1 MSVWCLC
8 ALLLSLIDQTEQD
21 GNQLPVKE
29 VTVYPEK
36 SDKFDKGEW
45 VLNVTWRDEFAEKNQ
60 SEKLTYDIEV
70 LHTEQMRTVHFETIQ
85 VMPDPAVPHH
95 WKWTS
100 SVPLQCT
107 SHSVRLRR
115 RDPHQTSS
123 WTPLNTY
130 EGEDQNAT
138 TTLVYPDN
146 QVFLVG
152 SNVTFCCILKTEKV
166 QLFSSSFFTIRISN
180 RTYITKP
187 VHFNTPT
194 TSGGENI
201 QCLDD
206 GGSTIFIGYPPD
218 DQNLTCVTRDLS
230 SVECHWKRGR
240 KTHLEGD
247 NKTFYTLNGSVC
259 KFDQCVLHKNNA
271 TNWTL
276 NATNPLGVKTITDTA
291 EPKHRVWLRAPKNIQ
306 SRAVHARNAT
316 LQWSWNMENYASF
329 PMTCQVELNGSIYN
343 VTFRGLGLSSVIL
356 LDLQPSAKYTAKV
369 QCGSNEHFYRWGDW
383 SEMTDFSTKEDIPE
397 EVDIWM
403 KYWEQNTYIVWKPL
417 TKQQS
422 NGIITGYELTIS
434 DSKDKWR
441 NPIHRGLKTPLCHN
455 LTSGNEK
462 GDQIITVS
470 ASNSAGLS
478 PPSSIT
484 IPSFPDNGVSVSPI
498 NSSKGGFTMFWE
510 ESSRSSCGYVVDW
523 FPTYSKKHCAVE
535 WRKIPSGHLST
546 WIPSEFFQPG
556 VRYTISVYACTAGA
570 PQLLQRREG
579 YAVEQ
584 RPFEKI
590 QNLRSERKG
599 RTLVLSWNKVPLGK
613 QGGFILGYRLVIF
626 NSDINRTINT
636 KTTREPT
643 ASLTLDPGSY
653 TINISAYTSAGEG
666 DNATISFLVEKSI
679 HQMIAATVVGSSVAA
694 LVFIFITVLCFRKR
708 KWLKEILYPDIPE
721 PKLTGEWTKKGVYC
735 SPLTEG
741 YMKCEIQ
748 EAYSTE
754 DPPTSLESGDS
765 HALIIHTS
773 RVCPA
778 HHFYQNTYES
788 PFVSSSPDDAHSVTL
803 YSSLLWPCI
812 EKLSSVIENPTYNM
826 TLPESVGVSQIP
838 ELTLEMQ
845 DSYLPAPNFVH
856 NNFDDKDSL
865 GYKAQASWPTNV

>member
-1 MSVWCLC
+1 
-8 ALLLSLIDQTEQD
+8 
-21 GNQLPVKE
+21 
-29 VTVYPEK
+29 
-36 SDKFDKGEW
+36 
-45 VLNVTWRDEFAEKNQ
+45 
-60 SEKLTYDIEV
+60 
-70 LHTEQMRTVHFETIQ
+70 MRTVHFETIQ
-85 VMPDPAVPHH
+85 VMPDSAVPHH

-107 SHSVRLRR
+107 SHSVRFRR
-115 RDPHQTSS
+115 RDLHQTSS

-130 EGEDQNAT
+130 KGEDQTAKT
-138 TTLVYPDN
+138 TIVYPDN

-152 SNVTFCCILKTEKV
+152 SNVTFCCILKTDEV
-166 QLFSSSFFTIRISN
+166 QSFSSSFFTIRISN
-180 RTYITKP
+180 RTYITNP
-187 VHFNTPT
+187 VHFNTHSG
-194 TSGGENI
+194 SGGENI

-230 SVECHWKRGR
+230 SVVCQWERGR

-247 NKTFYTLNGSVC
+247 NKTIYTLNGSVC
-259 KFDQCVLHKNNA
+259 KFDQCVLHEKND
-271 TNWTL
+271 TIWTL

-291 EPKHRVWLRAPKNIQ
+291 DPKHRVWLTAPKNIQ

-329 PMTCQVELNGSIYN
+329 PMTCQVELNGFIYN
-343 VTFRGLGLSSVIL
+343 VTFHGLGLSSVIL
-356 LDLQPSAKYTAKV
+356 LDLQPSAHYTAKV

-383 SEMTDFSTKEDIPE
+383 SKMTDFSTKEDIPE
-397 EVDIWM
+397 DVDIWM
-403 KYWEQNTYIVWKPL
+403 QYWEQNTYIVWKPL

-422 NGIITGYELTIS
+422 NGIITGYKLTIS
-434 DSKDKWR
+434 DSKNKWR
-441 NPIHRGLKTPLCHN
+441 NTIHRGLETPLCHN
-455 LTSGNEK
+455 LTSVNEK

-484 IPSFPDNGVSVSPI
+484 IPSFPDNGVIVSPI
-498 NSSKGGFTMFWE
+498 NSSNGGFTMFWE
-510 ESSRSSCGYVVDW
+510 ESSHSSCGYVVDW
-523 FPTYSKKHCAVE
+523 FPTYSKKRCADE

-546 WIPSEFFQPG
+546 WIPPEFFQPG

-579 YAVEQ
+579 YAIEQ
-584 RPFEKI
+584 RPSEKI
-590 QNLRSERKG
+590 QNLRSEREG
-599 RTLVLSWNKVPLGK
+599 RTLVLSWNTVPFGK

-626 NSDINRTINT
+626 NSDTKRTINT

-643 ASLTLDPGSY
+643 VSLTLDPGSY
-653 TINISAYTSAGEG
+653 TINVSAYTSAGEG
-666 DNATISFLVEKSI
+666 DNATVSILVEKNT
-679 HQMIAATVVGSSVAA
+679 HQMIVATVVGSSVAA
-694 LVFIFITVLCFRKR
+694 LVFIIITILCFRKR

-721 PKLTGEWTKKGVYC
+721 PKLTGGWTKKGVYC
-735 SPLTEG
+735 SPLIEG

-754 DPPTSLESGDS
+754 HPSTSLESGDS
-765 HALIIHTS
+765 HALISHTS

-778 HHFYQNTYES
+778 HNFYQSTSES
-788 PFVSSSPDDAHSVTL
+788 TVVSSSPDDAPSVTS

-812 EKLSSVIENPTYNM
+812 ENLSSVTENLRYNM
-826 TLPESVGVSQIP
+826 TLPESVGVSQVP

-845 DSYLPAPNFVH
+845 DSYIPAPNFVH

-865 GYKAQASWPTNV
+865 VDKAQASWPTNV